1 MLVKV
6 NPEKS
11 GKIYQILNVT
21 DFKEIV
27 LDGILGYLL
36 FASAMHFNYSKCK
49 IYFSSILSLSTIGV
63 LVSTFMVANISW
75 IITNSILGINIS
87 F

>member
-1 MLVKV
+1 MLVQV

-11 GKIYQILNVT
+11 GNIYPILNVT

-27 LDGILGYLL
+27 LDGMLVYLL
-36 FASAMHFNYSKCK
+36 FASAMHLNYYKFK

-63 LVSTFMVANISW
+63 LVST
-75 IITNSILGINIS
+75 
-87 F
+87 

>member
-11 GKIYQILNVT
+11 CKIYQILNVT

-27 LDGILGYLL
+27 LDGMLGYL
-36 FASAMHFNYSKCK
+36 
-49 IYFSSILSLSTIGV
+49 
-63 LVSTFMVANISW
+63 
-75 IITNSILGINIS
+75 
-87 F
+87 